1 MMKLR
6 LAAALTLVSAAALA
20 ADPNPLGLQLW
31 SVRAQLTASLP
42 SGMAQVRALG
52 FTMVESAGTYAHTAK
67 EMRAL
72 ADANGIRIVGSHIG
86 YDTLLSDMP
95 GAIAE
100 AKTLGSSFVVVA
112 WIPHKT
118 QFDVAQARVAAR
130 NFNAFGAALKAQGMR
145 FGYHTHGYEFR
156 PLADGTTAFDVLV
169 KETDPDLVFFE
180 MDVFWVANAGVDP
193 VKLLAQY
200 PGRFKAFH
208 VKDMR
213 KGAPT
218 GLYEGSAPASDN
230 VAVGQG
236 SVDWPTL
243 LAAGKKAGVEY
254 SFIEDET
261 SDPLAN
267 IPQSITY
274 LETLGL
280 KP

>member
-6 LAAALTLVSAAALA
+6 LAAALVMASAAALA

-31 SVRAQLTASLP
+31 SVRGPLTANLP
-42 SGMAQVRALG
+42 AGMAQVRSLG

-72 ADANGIRIVGSHIG
+72 ADANGIRIVGSHIS

-100 AKTLGSSFVVVA
+100 AKTLGASFVVVA

-118 QFDVAQARVAAR
+118 QFDVAQAHVAAM

-156 PLADGTTAFDVLV
+156 PLPDGTTAFDVLV
-169 KETDPDLVFFE
+169 RETNPDLVFFE
-180 MDVFWVANAGVDP
+180 MDVFWVVNAGMDP
-193 VKLLAQY
+193 VTLLEQY

-243 LAAGKKAGVEY
+243 LASGRKAGVEY

-261 SDPLAN
+261 SNPLAN
-267 IPQSITY
+267 IPQSVKY